1 MGPLLVMTL
10 FSGAGNTTW
19 RPALGQAFRHIDTS
33 FSYKQE
39 KLKMT
44 ATKESVGFIGVGLMG
59 QGMARNLVDKGFPL
73 TVMGHRNR
81 KPVEELVAAGAREA
95 KTPKELAERATII
108 FLCVT
113 GSAQVEAVVNGP
125 EGIAAG
131 AKPGTVIVD
140 CSTSDPTVTVRIAG
154 ELEAKGL
161 HLADAPL
168 GGTPAQAALGQ
179 LSAMVG
185 TTPEIF
191 ARIKP
196 AIEAW
201 AQKVV
206 HLGPVGDGHK
216 MKLLNNFLSMG
227 YAAIYAEALTLA
239 QKIGI
244 TPQTFDSVLRGSR
257 MDCGFYQTFMQYVL
271 ERDRDA
277 HKFTLVNGLKDVR
290 YLESVANAAGV
301 PNPIGNAV
309 KNSFATAVA
318 AGKGDDYVPML
329 SDWVA
334 SQNGISLAKQG

>member
-1 MGPLLVMTL
+1 ME
-10 FSGAGNTTW
+10 N
-19 RPALGQAFRHIDTS
+19 
-33 FSYKQE
+33 
-39 KLKMT
+39 LKMST
-44 ATKESVGFIGVGLMG
+44 TKESVGFIGVGLMG

-81 KPVEELVAAGAREA
+81 KPVEELVAAGATEA
-95 KTPKELAERATII
+95 KTPKALAERASII

-113 GSAQVEAVVNGP
+113 GSAQVEAVLTGP
-125 EGIAAG
+125 DGIIAG
-131 AKPGTVIVD
+131 AKPGTVVVD
-140 CSTSDPTVTVRIAG
+140 CSTSDPGSTVKLAA
-154 ELEAKGL
+154 ELESKGL

-179 LSAMVG
+179 LSAMIG
-185 TTPEIF
+185 AAPEIY

-196 AIEAW
+196 ACEAW
-201 AQKVV
+201 AAKVV

-227 YAAIYAEALTLA
+227 YAAIYSEALTLA

-290 YLESVANAAGV
+290 YLEGVANAAGIA
-301 PNPIGNAV
+301 NPIGNAV
-309 KNSFATAVA
+309 KNAFASAVA
-318 AGKGDDYVPML
+318 NGKGEDYVPML
-329 SDWVA
+329 SDWIA
-334 SQNGISLAKQG
+334 AQNGVSLTAKG

>member
-1 MGPLLVMTL
+1 M
-10 FSGAGNTTW
+10 SA
-19 RPALGQAFRHIDTS
+19 S
-33 FSYKQE
+33 
-39 KLKMT
+39 
-44 ATKESVGFIGVGLMG
+44 KESIGFIGVGLMG
-59 QGMARNLVDKGFPL
+59 QGMARNLVDKGFRL

-81 KPVEELVAAGAREA
+81 KPVEALVAAGAKEA
-95 KTPKELAERATII
+95 GTPKELAENATII

-125 EGIAAG
+125 DGIAAG
-131 AKPGTVIVD
+131 ARPGTVIVD
-140 CSTSDPTVTVRIAG
+140 CSTSDPGVTVRLAA

-185 TTPEIF
+185 AAPEVF

-196 AIEAW
+196 ACEAW

-227 YAAIYAEALTLA
+227 YAAIYSEALTLA

-277 HKFTLVNGLKDVR
+277 HKFTLVNALKDVR

-301 PNPIGNAV
+301 PNPVGNAV
-309 KNSFATAVA
+309 KNAFASAVA
-318 AGKGDDYVPML
+318 AGKGEDYVPML
-329 SDWVA
+329 SDWIA
-334 SQNGISLAKQG
+334 SQNGISLAGKG

>member
-1 MGPLLVMTL
+1 
-10 FSGAGNTTW
+10 
-19 RPALGQAFRHIDTS
+19 
-33 FSYKQE
+33 
-39 KLKMT
+39 
-44 ATKESVGFIGVGLMG
+44 
-59 QGMARNLVDKGFPL
+59 
-73 TVMGHRNR
+73 MGHRNR
-81 KPVEELVAAGAREA
+81 KPVEELVAAGAKEA
-95 KTPKELAERATII
+95 KTPRELAQNASII

-113 GSAQVEAVVNGP
+113 GSPQVEAVVNGP
-125 EGIAAG
+125 DGIAAG

-140 CSTSDPTVTVRIAG
+140 CSTSDPGVTVKIAA

-168 GGTPAQAALGQ
+168 GGTPSQAALGQ
-179 LSAMVG
+179 LSAMIG
-185 TTPEIF
+185 ASPEVF

-196 AIEAW
+196 ACEAW

-227 YAAIYAEALTLA
+227 YAAIYAEALTVA
-239 QKIGI
+239 SKIGI

-271 ERDRDA
+271 ERDRNA
-277 HKFTLVNGLKDVR
+277 HKFTLVNALKDVR

-309 KNSFATAVA
+309 KNSFASAVA
-318 AGKGDDYVPML
+318 AGKGEDYVPML
-329 SDWVA
+329 SDFIAERSGV
-334 SQNGISLAKQG
+334 SLGKTG

>member
-1 MGPLLVMTL
+1 M
-10 FSGAGNTTW
+10 SA
-19 RPALGQAFRHIDTS
+19 Q
-33 FSYKQE
+33 
-39 KLKMT
+39 
-44 ATKESVGFIGVGLMG
+44 KESIGFIGVGLMG

-81 KPVEELVAAGAREA
+81 KPVEELVAAGAVEA
-95 KTPKELAERATII
+95 KTAKELASRSQII

-113 GSAQVEAVVNGP
+113 GSPQVEAVLRGDNG
-125 EGIAAG
+125 IIAG
-131 AKPGTVIVD
+131 ARPGTVIVD
-140 CSTSDPTVTVRIAG
+140 CSTSDPTVTVRLAA

-161 HLADAPL
+161 QLADAPL

-185 TTPEIF
+185 ASPEVF

-196 AIEAW
+196 ACEAW
-201 AQKVV
+201 AQKIV

-216 MKLLNNFLSMG
+216 MKLINNFLSLG
-227 YAAIYAEALTLA
+227 YAAIYAEALTLG

-244 TPQTFDSVLRGSR
+244 TPQVFDSVLRGSR

-271 ERDRDA
+271 ERDRNA
-277 HKFTLVNGLKDVR
+277 HKFTLVNALKDVR

-329 SDWVA
+329 SDFVA
-334 SQNGISLAKQG
+334 GQNGISLAGKG

>member
-1 MGPLLVMTL
+1 M
-10 FSGAGNTTW
+10 SA
-19 RPALGQAFRHIDTS
+19 S
-33 FSYKQE
+33 
-39 KLKMT
+39 
-44 ATKESVGFIGVGLMG
+44 KESIGFIGVGLMG

-81 KPVEELVAAGAREA
+81 KPVEELVAAGAVEA
-95 KTPKELAERATII
+95 KTAKELAGRSEII

-113 GSAQVEAVVNGP
+113 GSAQVEAVLKGENG
-125 EGIAAG
+125 IVAG

-140 CSTSDPTVTVRIAG
+140 CSTSDPTVTVKLAA

-185 TTPEIF
+185 ASPEVF

-196 AIEAW
+196 ACEAW
-201 AQKVV
+201 AQKIV

-216 MKLLNNFLSMG
+216 MKLINNFLSLG
-227 YAAIYAEALTLA
+227 YAAIYAEALTLS

-244 TPQTFDSVLRGSR
+244 TPQVFDSVLRGSR

-277 HKFTLVNGLKDVR
+277 HKFTLNNALKDVR
-290 YLESVANAAGV
+290 YLESVANEAGV
-301 PNPIGNAV
+301 ANPIGNAV
-309 KNSFATAVA
+309 KNSYAAAVA
-318 AGKGDDYVPML
+318 SGKGEDYVPML
-329 SDWVA
+329 SDWIA
-334 SQNGISLAKQG
+334 GLNGTSLAGKG

>member
-1 MGPLLVMTL
+1 MST
-10 FSGAGNTTW
+10 
-19 RPALGQAFRHIDTS
+19 
-33 FSYKQE
+33 
-39 KLKMT
+39 
-44 ATKESVGFIGVGLMG
+44 TKEAVGFIGVGLMG
-59 QGMARNLVDKGFPL
+59 QGMARNLLDKGFPL

-81 KPVEELVAAGAREA
+81 KPVEELVAAGAAEA

-125 EGIAAG
+125 DGIVAG
-131 AKPGTVIVD
+131 ARPGTVIVD
-140 CSTSDPTVTVRIAG
+140 CSTSDPGSTVKLAA

-161 HLADAPL
+161 HLCDAPL

-185 TTPEIF
+185 AAPEVF
-191 ARIKP
+191 QRIKP
-196 AIEAW
+196 ACEAW

-227 YAAIYAEALTLA
+227 YAAIYSEALTLA

-244 TPQTFDSVLRGSR
+244 TPQTFNSVVAGSR
-257 MDCGFYQTFMQYVL
+257 MDCGFYQTFMKYVL

-277 HKFTLVNGLKDVR
+277 HKFTLVNALKDVR
-290 YLESVANAAGV
+290 YLEGVANAAGIA
-301 PNPIGNAV
+301 NPIGNAV
-309 KNSFATAVA
+309 KNSYASAVA
-318 AGKGDDYVPML
+318 NGRAEDYVPML
-329 SDWVA
+329 SDWIA
-334 SQNGISLAKQG
+334 SQNGVSLTKKD

>member
-1 MGPLLVMTL
+1 M
-10 FSGAGNTTW
+10 SA
-19 RPALGQAFRHIDTS
+19 S
-33 FSYKQE
+33 
-39 KLKMT
+39 
-44 ATKESVGFIGVGLMG
+44 KETIGFIGVGLMG
-59 QGMARNLVDKGFPL
+59 QGMAQSLINKGFAL

-81 KPVEELVAAGAREA
+81 KPVEELVAAGAKEA
-95 KTPKELAERATII
+95 KTPRELAQNATII

-125 EGIAAG
+125 DGIVAG
-131 AKPGTVIVD
+131 AKPGTVVVD
-140 CSTSDPTVTVRIAG
+140 CSTSDPGSTVKIAA
-154 ELEAKGL
+154 ELEGKGL

-185 TTPEIF
+185 ASPDVF
-191 ARIKP
+191 ARIRP
-196 AIEAW
+196 ACEAW

-216 MKLLNNFLSMG
+216 MKLLNNFVSMG

-239 QKIGI
+239 DKIGI

-257 MDCGFYQTFMQYVL
+257 MDCGFYQTYFQYVL
-271 ERDRDA
+271 QRDRDA
-277 HKFTLVNGLKDVR
+277 HKFTLVNALKDVR

-309 KNSFATAVA
+309 KNSFASAVA
-318 AGKGDDYVPML
+318 AGKGEDYVPML
-329 SDWVA
+329 SDFIA
-334 SQNGISLAKQG
+334 SRSGVSLDKKG

>member
-1 MGPLLVMTL
+1 M
-10 FSGAGNTTW
+10 S
-19 RPALGQAFRHIDTS
+19 
-33 FSYKQE
+33 
-39 KLKMT
+39 
-44 ATKESVGFIGVGLMG
+44 ATKESIGFIGVGLMG
-59 QGMARNLVDKGFPL
+59 QGMAQSLLNKGFAL

-81 KPVEELVAAGAREA
+81 KPVEELAAAGATEA
-95 KTPKELAERATII
+95 KTPRELAQNATII

-125 EGIAAG
+125 DGIIAG
-131 AKPGTVIVD
+131 ARPGTVVVD
-140 CSTSDPTVTVRIAG
+140 CSTSDPGSTVKIAA

-185 TTPEIF
+185 ASPEVF
-191 ARIKP
+191 ARIRP
-196 AIEAW
+196 ACEAW

-216 MKLLNNFLSMG
+216 MKLLNNFVSMG

-239 QKIGI
+239 DKIGI
-244 TPQTFDSVLRGSR
+244 TPKTFDSVLRGSR
-257 MDCGFYQTFMQYVL
+257 MDCGFYQTYFQYVL

-277 HKFTLVNGLKDVR
+277 HKFTLVNALKDVR

-309 KNSFATAVA
+309 KNSFASAVA
-318 AGKGDDYVPML
+318 AGKGEDYVPML
-329 SDWVA
+329 SDFIA
-334 SQNGISLAKQG
+334 SRSGVSLEKKG

>member
-1 MGPLLVMTL
+1 M
-10 FSGAGNTTW
+10 S
-19 RPALGQAFRHIDTS
+19 
-33 FSYKQE
+33 
-39 KLKMT
+39 
-44 ATKESVGFIGVGLMG
+44 ATKESIGFIGVGLMG
-59 QGMARNLVDKGFPL
+59 QGMAQSLLNKGFTL

-81 KPVEELVAAGAREA
+81 KPVETLVAAGATEA
-95 KTPKELAERATII
+95 KTPRELAQNATII

-125 EGIAAG
+125 DGIIAG
-131 AKPGTVIVD
+131 AKPGTVVVD
-140 CSTSDPTVTVRIAG
+140 CSTSDPGSTVKIAA

-179 LSAMVG
+179 LSAMIG
-185 TTPEIF
+185 ASPEVF

-196 AIEAW
+196 ACEAW

-227 YAAIYAEALTLA
+227 YAAIYAEALTVA

-257 MDCGFYQTFMQYVL
+257 MDCGFYQTYFQYVL
-271 ERDRDA
+271 QRDRDA
-277 HKFTLVNGLKDVR
+277 HKFTLVNALKDVR

-309 KNSFATAVA
+309 KNSFAAAVA
-318 AGKGDDYVPML
+318 AGKGEDYVPML
-329 SDWVA
+329 SDFVA
-334 SQNGISLAKQG
+334 SRSGVSLEKKG

>member
-1 MGPLLVMTL
+1 MST
-10 FSGAGNTTW
+10 
-19 RPALGQAFRHIDTS
+19 
-33 FSYKQE
+33 
-39 KLKMT
+39 
-44 ATKESVGFIGVGLMG
+44 TKEAVGFIGVGLMG

-95 KTPKELAERATII
+95 KTPRELAAQSTII

-113 GSAQVEAVVNGP
+113 GSAQVEEVVNGP
-125 EGIAAG
+125 DGIIAG
-131 AKPGTVIVD
+131 AKPGTVVVD
-140 CSTSDPTVTVRIAG
+140 CSTSDPGSTVRIAA

-179 LSAMVG
+179 LSAMIG
-185 TTPEIF
+185 ASPEVF

-196 AIEAW
+196 ACEAW

-244 TPQTFDSVLRGSR
+244 TPQTFDSVIRGSR

-271 ERDRDA
+271 ERDRNA
-277 HKFTLVNGLKDVR
+277 HKFTLVNALKDVR

-301 PNPIGNAV
+301 PNPVGNAV
-309 KNSFATAVA
+309 KNSFASAVA
-318 AGKGDDYVPML
+318 AGKGEDYVPMI
-329 SDWVA
+329 SDFIAERSGV
-334 SQNGISLAKQG
+334 SLGKTG

>member
-1 MGPLLVMTL
+1 M
-10 FSGAGNTTW
+10 SA
-19 RPALGQAFRHIDTS
+19 S
-33 FSYKQE
+33 
-39 KLKMT
+39 
-44 ATKESVGFIGVGLMG
+44 KETIGFIGVGLMG
-59 QGMARNLVDKGFPL
+59 QGMAQSLLNKGFAL

-81 KPVEELVAAGAREA
+81 KPVEELVAAGAKEA
-95 KTPKELAERATII
+95 KTPRELAQNATII

-125 EGIAAG
+125 DGIVAG
-131 AKPGTVIVD
+131 AKPGTVVVD
-140 CSTSDPTVTVRIAG
+140 CSTSDPGSTVKIAA
-154 ELEAKGL
+154 ELEGKGL

-185 TTPEIF
+185 ASPEVF
-191 ARIKP
+191 ARIRP
-196 AIEAW
+196 ACEAW

-216 MKLLNNFLSMG
+216 MKLLNNFVSMG

-239 QKIGI
+239 DKIGI

-257 MDCGFYQTFMQYVL
+257 MDCGFYQTYFQYVL
-271 ERDRDA
+271 QRDRDA
-277 HKFTLVNGLKDVR
+277 HKFTLVNALKDVR

-309 KNSFATAVA
+309 KNSFASAVA
-318 AGKGDDYVPML
+318 AGKGEDYVPML
-329 SDWVA
+329 SDFIA
-334 SQNGISLAKQG
+334 SRSGVSLDKKG

>member
-1 MGPLLVMTL
+1 M
-10 FSGAGNTTW
+10 S
-19 RPALGQAFRHIDTS
+19 
-33 FSYKQE
+33 
-39 KLKMT
+39 
-44 ATKESVGFIGVGLMG
+44 ATKESIGFIGVGLMG
-59 QGMARNLVDKGFPL
+59 QGMAQSLLNKGFAL

-81 KPVEELVAAGAREA
+81 KPVEELVAAGATEA
-95 KTPKELAERATII
+95 KTPKELARNATII

-125 EGIAAG
+125 DGIVAG
-131 AKPGTVIVD
+131 AKPGTVVVD
-140 CSTSDPTVTVRIAG
+140 CSTSDPGSTVKIAA

-185 TTPEIF
+185 ASPEVF

-196 AIEAW
+196 ACEAW

-216 MKLLNNFLSMG
+216 MKLLNNFVSMG

-239 QKIGI
+239 DKIGI

-257 MDCGFYQTFMQYVL
+257 MDCGFYQTYFQYVL
-271 ERDRDA
+271 ERDRNA
-277 HKFTLVNGLKDVR
+277 HKFTLVNALKDVR

-309 KNSFATAVA
+309 KNSFASAVA
-318 AGKGDDYVPML
+318 AGKGEDYVPML
-329 SDWVA
+329 SDFIA
-334 SQNGISLAKQG
+334 SRSGVSLEKKG